1 MRSFSDTFT
10 QGGQTQLHKFRMINQ
25 VFGTT
30 LKVSLIISFLCF
42 ILLVTYDHSWEKFIF
57 LFSFHKAQLRDSMN
71 YLPKEFFDTSWIL
84 HGDGNYYEISDHII
98 AHKKEYVLSSIMICD
113 LLFKKLFQTF
123 LCFIGSMILLF
134 LFWGYSGKALKI
146 KEIISGG
153 KIVPVEKLKR
163 LITKFK
169 QESDLSLAG
178 LPLIKDRETEHTMII
193 GTTGCGKT
201 NAMNELIQQIRSRG
215 DKMIIVD
222 TTNGFVD
229 RFYDKEQ
236 DIILNPLD
244 SRSKSWNLW
253 EECTEDYL
261 FDEFAESLIPQMG
274 HDPFWSSSARTV
286 LTVAAK
292 QLADENDYS
301 LQRLMEITISLPLKE
316 VYPYFSGSIA
326 ASMMHPDSEKTALS
340 IRSTI
345 ATSIKC
351 FEYLEEAE
359 ETFSIRDWIL
369 DPEQSGILF
378 LSCSPEQRSSL
389 RPLLS
394 GWLSLAT
401 KAALSRPEGSNQK
414 LWFFIDELSSLNK
427 LPSLPNSMA
436 EVRKYGGCFVLGLQN
451 LSQLDDLYGSN
462 MSRSICG
469 LTGTKLVFRSPDAY
483 TAKRMSE
490 FLGEQ
495 EIIEHSESISFGAHQ
510 MRDGVSLAEQRRNKT
525 VIPYT
530 DILNLPNLQA
540 YIKLP
545 SDFPV
550 TKLTFKYHEFNG

>member
-1 MRSFSDTFT
+1 MRSRTFFT
-10 QGGQTQLHKFRMINQ
+10 ESKIRIAVQELTNLIRKSKSAS
-25 VFGTT
+25 T
-30 LKVSLIISFLCF
+30 LNI
-42 ILLVTYDHSWEKFIF
+42 
-57 LFSFHKAQLRDSMN
+57 
-71 YLPKEFFDTSWIL
+71 
-84 HGDGNYYEISDHII
+84 GD
-98 AHKKEYVLSSIMICD
+98 
-113 LLFKKLFQTF
+113 
-123 LCFIGSMILLF
+123 
-134 LFWGYSGKALKI
+134 
-146 KEIISGG
+146 
-153 KIVPVEKLKR
+153 
-163 LITKFK
+163 
-169 QESDLSLAG
+169 

-201 NAMNELIQQIRSRG
+201 NAMNELIQQIRTRG
-215 DKMIIVD
+215 DKIIIVD
-222 TTNGFVD
+222 TTNGFVE
-229 RFYDKEQ
+229 RFYDEKQ

-244 SRSKSWNLW
+244 SRSKTWNLW

-274 HDPFWSSSARTV
+274 HDPFWSNSARTV
-286 LTVAAK
+286 LTVAARK
-292 QLADENDYS
+292 LGVRGDYS
-301 LQRLMEITISLPLKE
+301 LKKLMDITVSLPLKE
-316 VYPYFSGSIA
+316 VYPNFSGTIA

-340 IRSTI
+340 IRSSI
-345 ATSIKC
+345 ASSIKC
-351 FEYLEEAE
+351 FEYLDEAE
-359 ETFSIRDWIL
+359 ENFSIRQWVL
-369 DPEQSGILF
+369 DPDQSGILF

-401 KAALSRPEGSNQK
+401 KAALSRPEGIEQK

-427 LPSLPNSMA
+427 LPSLSNSMA
-436 EVRKYGGCFVLGLQN
+436 EVRKHGGCFVLGLQN
-451 LSQLDDLYGSN
+451 LSQLDDLYGTN

-495 EIIEHSESISFGAHQ
+495 EVVEHSESISFGAHQ

-545 SDFPV
+545 CDLPV
-550 TKLTFKYHEFNG
+550 AKLTFKYHEFNDQI